1 MFPIT
6 KNVKIKKLYG
16 IICGKNR
23 KFKNPKISNRKIIFE
38 KTLVLSIICKNEDEK
53 MLKKKYPLRY

>member
-53 MLKKKYPLRY
+53 MLKMKYPLKY

>member
-6 KNVKIKKLYG
+6 KNVKIKKLYC

-23 KFKNPKISNRKIIFE
+23 KFKNPKISNRKIISSKFFP
-38 KTLVLSIICKNEDEK
+38 LFARMK
-53 MLKKKYPLRY
+53 MKKC